1 MNLPNRISLFRLI
14 LIPVIIIVWAFP
26 YKQFGIEL
34 PSFYILATSFTIDNV
49 IVLFL
54 FIIASVSDF
63 LDGFIARKNNMI
75 TTFGKFI
82 DPIAD
87 KALTTTLFVLL
98 ACKGIISYLP
108 VVIMICR
115 DIIVDGCRMMA
126 ASNGKV
132 VAASIYGKLKTVS
145 QMITIILG
153 IIMNFPFESFGIPAL
168 SIMLWFSTIMSVISG
183 INYYNNTKDLI
194 LTSK

>member
-14 LIPVIIIVWAFP
+14 LIPVIIIIWSFP
-26 YKQFGIEL
+26 YKQLGIDL
-34 PSFYILATSFTIDNV
+34 PVFYILSSSFSLDSV

-54 FIIASVSDF
+54 FIVASISDF
-63 LDGFIARKNNMI
+63 LDGFIARKNNMV

-98 ACKGIISYLP
+98 ACKGTIHYLP

-132 VAASIYGKLKTVS
+132 VAASIYGKLKTIF
-145 QMITIILG
+145 QMVTIILG
-153 IIMNFPFESFGIPAL
+153 IIANFPFEQYGLPVL
-168 SIMLWFSTIMSVISG
+168 SIALWFSTFMSVISG
-183 INYYNNTKDLI
+183 ADYYKNTKDLI
-194 LTSK
+194 LESK